1 MPDTIDLRGTQGAVV
16 LPGGTVTQHYPD
28 HNMTQPQSPGDHTQ
42 QEHTIDIALL
52 KNEIVTHRGEIRDLW
67 TAIGHIRDALRPK
80 TIDLTTLI
88 MVVVVIVSATIA
100 IIYAGGN
107 WGQ

>member
-1 MPDTIDLRGTQGAVV
+1 MPENIDLRGTQGAVV

-28 HNMTQPQSPGDHTQ
+28 HNMTQPQSPGDHTK
-42 QEHTIDIALL
+42 QEQAIDIALL
-52 KNEIVTHRGEIRDLW
+52 KNEVSTHRSEIRELW
-67 TAIGHIRDALRPK
+67 NAVGHIRDALRPK
-80 TIDLTTLI
+80 MIDMSTLI
-88 MVVVVIVSATIA
+88 MVVVVIVGITVA